1 VCLQRVNHR
10 RVLSEDAQGNRTVEV
25 DQTGAWRFLMFR
37 GTFTVRLHVTQRRQ
51 ERLVSGTGAGRVPA
65 GRAAAALYMA

>member
-1 VCLQRVNHR
+1 M
-10 RVLSEDAQGNRTVEV
+10 EV

-51 ERLVSGTGAGRVPA
+51 ERLVSGGGGQGAGRQASSCSVY
-65 GRAAAALYMA
+65 GLSI

>member
-1 VCLQRVNHR
+1 MNHR

-51 ERLVSGTGAGRVPA
+51 ERLVSGGGGQGAGRQASSCSVY
-65 GRAAAALYMA
+65 GLSI